1 MLRDIKVILRYCP
14 LNLEAGCNKRDAM
27 KPNTVGRELSGRMPP
42 LRTEICHVG
51 LVSGTLLLTADGEIP
66 VEYLSPGDRIITR
79 NAGLVPLVAVESV
92 RVRDEAVKI
101 AAGSL
106 GDTKPTHHV
115 IIPAAQMVLVRD
127 WRAKALRGAAQAVM
141 PAGCLIDDEFITAL
155 GVRDM
160 TLVRL
165 GFDAPYV
172 VYADGLELSV
182 PAMLAAGLPA

>member
-1 MLRDIKVILRYCP
+1 
-14 LNLEAGCNKRDAM
+14 M

-51 LVSGTLLLTADGEIP
+51 LVSGTILLTADGEIP

-79 NAGLVPLVAVESV
+79 NAGLVTLSAIKSV
-92 RVRDEAVKI
+92 RVSEEAVKI

-115 IIPAAQMVLVRD
+115 MLPAAQMVLVRD
-127 WRAKALRGAAQAVM
+127 WRAKALRGASQAVM
-141 PAGCLIDDEFITAL
+141 PAGCLIDDEFVTAL
-155 GVRDM
+155 GIREM

-165 GFDAPYV
+165 GFDAPYI

-182 PAMLAAGLPA
+182 PAMVPDAVTV